1 MIHPPCR
8 QSPCVCTTGPSRARY
23 VPRTVDCQTPSLGRR
38 AWRAVCSSQVRS
50 VRSLEPCA
58 REPTSPTYIDGT
70 QARRHPSLA
79 CEGLPCLPYDM
90 PHMMY
95 VRRQNADAKARR
107 CVPTDLEPGSLH
119 FSAEEQPYCCFTSP
133 PPSLPS
139 LQIRLISR
147 LMIVPLTRTNGSSPE
162 DSPLMTP
169 ASMCACHAST
179 PREFKLRPC
188 FESFYEELPA
198 KFKHCY

>member
-1 MIHPPCR
+1 MFSCSLWPACLCAASMIHPPCR

-23 VPRTVDCQTPSLGRR
+23 VLRTVDCQTPSLGRR
-38 AWRAVCSSQVRS
+38 AWRAVCSSQ

-107 CVPTDLEPGSLH
+107 CVSRPISSPGSSTSLQRSNLTLLH
-119 FSAEEQPYCCFTSP
+119 ISSSFSAE
-133 PPSLPS
+133 
-139 LQIRLISR
+139 
-147 LMIVPLTRTNGSSPE
+147 
-162 DSPLMTP
+162 P
-169 ASMCACHAST
+169 AD
-179 PREFKLRPC
+179 
-188 FESFYEELPA
+188 
-198 KFKHCY
+198 

>member
-1 MIHPPCR
+1 MFSCSLWPACLCAASMIHPPCR

-50 VRSLEPCA
+50 LEPCA

-95 VRRQNADAKARR
+95 VRRRNADAKARR
-107 CVPTDLEPGSLH
+107 CSPTNLELGFLH
-119 FSAEEQPYCCFTSP
+119 FSAEEQPSSAS

-147 LMIVPLTRTNGSSPE
+147 LMFAPLTRTNGS
-162 DSPLMTP
+162 
-169 ASMCACHAST
+169 
-179 PREFKLRPC
+179 
-188 FESFYEELPA
+188 
-198 KFKHCY
+198 

>member
-1 MIHPPCR
+1 MFSCSLWPACLCAASMIHPPCR

-23 VPRTVDCQTPSLGRR
+23 VLRTVDCQTPSLGRR
-38 AWRAVCSSQVRS
+38 AWRAVCSSQ

-107 CVPTDLEPGSLH
+107 CIPTDLEPGFLH
-119 FSAEEQPYCCFTSP
+119 FSAEEQPYSASHLLLLLCRAC
-133 PPSLPS
+133 
-139 LQIRLISR
+139 RLG
-147 LMIVPLTRTNGSSPE
+147 LLAV
-162 DSPLMTP
+162 
-169 ASMCACHAST
+169 
-179 PREFKLRPC
+179 
-188 FESFYEELPA
+188 
-198 KFKHCY
+198 